1 MHHNNILSSE
11 MWHCAVGQ
19 AVPHTLNL
27 HTSCTGLRQK
37 MNATWSSKTS
47 STACPAS
54 ITSQKTKKP
63 STSRLTLN
71 HFNTH
76 KRPQHD
82 CLANINQSI
91 NQSINHS
98 QLYSSTRCS
107 VLFTF
112 TVSTAFEKNNSNCC
126 TICTVPYIHDATHR
140 CGTRVSLFYVQKHTK
155 LHKSRKATWIY
166 GGYHPWFSE
175 HVWLTSSF
183 LCSQKTV
190 ASTRT
195 Q

>member
-1 MHHNNILSSE
+1 MQRDPPKHLQPL
-11 MWHCAVGQ
+11 VQQ
-19 AVPHTLNL
+19 ASHPRRPKNLPLLVLHLTISTHTKD
-27 HTSCTGLRQK
+27 HSMTAWQTS
-37 MNATWSSKTS
+37 
-47 STACPAS
+47 
-54 ITSQKTKKP
+54 
-63 STSRLTLN
+63 
-71 HFNTH
+71 
-76 KRPQHD
+76 
-82 CLANINQSI
+82 INQSI